1 MKSYAKINVFLKIIG
16 TRGGYHEILSRFILV
31 DEIYDEIEFV
41 NCEKFARENKSE
53 ICIQSDKKIPGE
65 NIIKKC
71 AFELKKLGF
80 GAKIDDFFASHKI
93 KITKNIPMGGG
104 LGGGSSNAA
113 TFLREI
119 NRELNLEISRENL
132 MQIGAKIGA
141 DVPFFLSEF
150 KSANVSGIGEI
161 IEPFNDE
168 MPNFRLNF
176 KPFCAD
182 TAQIYSCFRANFMS
196 TIDAY
201 LARNLSAKKSNE
213 ILANFKNYELN
224 DLAKPFEN
232 ITGAKLRD
240 DEFLSGSGSTTFCLK
255 SLNLGTKER
264 I

>member
-16 TRGGYHEILSRFILV
+16 TRGGYHEILSRFVLI

-53 ICIQSDKKIPGE
+53 ICIQSDRKIPGE

-71 AFELKKLGF
+71 ALELKKLGF

-141 DVPFFLSEF
+141 DVPFFF
-150 KSANVSGIGEI
+150 K
-161 IEPFNDE
+161 
-168 MPNFRLNF
+168 
-176 KPFCAD
+176 
-182 TAQIYSCFRANFMS
+182 
-196 TIDAY
+196 
-201 LARNLSAKKSNE
+201 
-213 ILANFKNYELN
+213 
-224 DLAKPFEN
+224 
-232 ITGAKLRD
+232 
-240 DEFLSGSGSTTFCLK
+240 
-255 SLNLGTKER
+255 
-264 I
+264 